1 MNAILKKHM
10 QTTFL
15 LDKQFAPDLGYPL
28 GKIGVRV
35 VVFPKRKG
43 NAPLVDS
50 EVPLDLQVEEDFT
63 TGDSEVNSYLEF
75 PKRGKMCCV
84 FLING
89 QRHHGLDNSFI
100 VNDLEMK
107 YLRKRMIIVVD
118 LDALSQRA
126 IAEIMQGSR
135 SGLYE
140 GQVFQKIRD
149 RLIATLKGDPDLAEL
164 EVEAEDELS
173 QLQAGETVVQNALDE
188 LIEHHFD
195 FGDHETGG
203 ADASGGKQGQL
214 FGPDGK
220 PVDVNVIVFGENG
233 TPVEGPVLVSNHA
246 SSTLRVAPNSKAKLL
261 VTTLPKEE
269 WSKLKDIGVFLE
281 PDTAGLTVTLARND
295 SDATLEVEYAEPEN
309 FQSDEYP
316 VEATLR
322 IMASFNDE
330 TEPRLIEK
338 NVVVRPKKP
347 HQPPPPRVLNDVPT
361 YLRIA
366 TRQPVRLLA
375 GGSDVHVR
383 IIWDGKDSLVFDPT
397 PEWTFQATCKSHP
410 QFPPITFTRPT
421 NGRFEVLVHTPADYL
436 VGTKLEFEVQAT
448 GSGGARLI
456 ACFTAE
462 VVLPPGPRKVST
474 EIPAR
479 GQRRPPYV
487 LAYIFQDKFDSP
499 TRWGAETWNTSHAAA
514 FAEPT
519 TTKPLTL
526 CINQDF
532 ELLKTYM
539 QGLVSKR
546 ADEHRMEE
554 KKTKYISHVAYHLY
568 QMYLYKDEVRKKKE
582 AGAESEEMREPQ
594 DEEMQLEINRV
605 ASTLIRLMEVM
616 R

>member
-1 MNAILKKHM
+1 M

-15 LDKQFAPDLGYPL
+15 LDKQFTPDLGYPL

-35 VVFPKRKG
+35 VVFPKRKDK
-43 NAPLVDS
+43 ASSVDS
-50 EVPLDLQVEEDFT
+50 DVPLDLQAEEDFSS
-63 TGDSEVNSYLEF
+63 GDSEVNGYLEF

-89 QRHHGLDNSFI
+89 QRHHGLDNTFI
-100 VNDLEMK
+100 VNDLKMK
-107 YLRKRMIIVVD
+107 YLRKRMIIAVD

-140 GQVFQKIRD
+140 GQVYQKIRD
-149 RLIATLKGDPDLAEL
+149 RLVATLQGDPDLAEL
-164 EVEAEDELS
+164 EEEAEDELS
-173 QLQAGETVVQNALDE
+173 QLQAGDAVVQNALDE

-203 ADASGGKQGQL
+203 ADTSGGKQGQ
-214 FGPDGK
+214 FYGPDGK
-220 PVDVNVIVFGENG
+220 PVDVNVVVFGENG
-233 TPVEGPVLVSNHA
+233 SPVAGPVLVSDHA
-246 SSTLRVAPNSKAKLL
+246 ASTFRVVPNLKAKML
-261 VTTLPKEE
+261 VTTLPKGD
-269 WSKLKDIGVFLE
+269 WSKLKEIGAFLE
-281 PDTAGLTVTLARND
+281 PVTAGLTATLTRNEL
-295 SDATLEVEYAEPEN
+295 DATLEAEFTEPTD
-309 FQSDEYP
+309 FQPDEYP
-316 VEATLR
+316 IETTLR
-322 IMASFNDE
+322 VMATFTDE
-330 TEPRLIEK
+330 AEPRLIEK

-347 HQPPPPRVLNDVPT
+347 QPPRPPRVLNDVPT
-361 YLRIA
+361 YLRVA

-375 GGSDVHVR
+375 GGPDMHVR
-383 IIWDGKDSLVFDPT
+383 IVWDGKDSLAFDPT

-410 QFPPITFTRPT
+410 QFPAITFTKPT
-421 NGRFEVLVHTPADYL
+421 NGRFEALVHTPADCL
-436 VGTKLEFEVQAT
+436 VGTKLEFEVQAIGPADAALNAT
-448 GSGGARLI
+448 
-456 ACFTAE
+456 FTAE

-487 LAYIFQDKFDSP
+487 LSYVHEAQFDTP
-499 TRWGAETWNTSHAAA
+499 TRWGAETWKADHAAA

-519 TTKPLTL
+519 ATKPLTL

-532 ELLKTYM
+532 GLLRKYM
-539 QGLVSKR
+539 DGLVGKK

-568 QMYLYKDEVRKKKE
+568 QMYLHKVDVRNKKA
-582 AGAESEEMREPQ
+582 AGTESEELREPQ
-594 DEEMQLEINRV
+594 DDEMQFEINRV